1 MRRILIALTMA
12 VCFTAQLQAETAFN
26 ERPKLVVGIVVDQM
40 RWDYLGRYYDQF
52 QTDGLKRLITKGYSC
67 DNCMINYLP
76 TVTAIGHT
84 SIYTGTTPAF
94 HGICGN
100 AFYVNGRIR
109 RTPHR
114 PSTCWPRRS
123 VTNCACIPTSSR
135 R

>member
-1 MRRILIALTMA
+1 
-12 VCFTAQLQAETAFN
+12 
-26 ERPKLVVGIVVDQM
+26 
-40 RWDYLGRYYDQF
+40 
-52 QTDGLKRLITKGYSC
+52 
-67 DNCMINYLP
+67 MINYLP

-100 AFYVNGRIR
+100 AFYVNGVKRSSCEDPDVK
-109 RTPHR
+109 TVG
-114 PSTCWPRRS
+114 TDKKDGPRRS